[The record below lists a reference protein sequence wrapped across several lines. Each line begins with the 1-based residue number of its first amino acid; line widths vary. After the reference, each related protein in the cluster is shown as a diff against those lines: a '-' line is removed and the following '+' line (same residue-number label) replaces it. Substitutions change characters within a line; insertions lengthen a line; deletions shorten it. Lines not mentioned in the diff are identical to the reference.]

1 MKLLRLFAIAAVVS
15 LAACSSSPT
24 DSVRA
29 GAPSFD
35 GGNMLGTGNYVTEPD
50 TQNPS
55 DGGNGLGS
63 GNFSGDSTSTGRG
76 GNGLGSGN

>member
-1 MKLLRLFAIAAVVS
+1 MKLLRLFAIAAAVS

-35 GGNMLGTGNYVTEPD
+35 GASTTGPGSYTGDDEGPSASTVSSDTATTNGKGGNMLG
-50 TQNPS
+50 
-55 DGGNGLGS
+55 S
-63 GNFSGDSTSTGRG
+63 GN
-76 GNGLGSGN
+76 

>member
-1 MKLLRLFAIAAVVS
+1 MKLLRLFAIAAAVS

-35 GGNMLGTGNYVTEPD
+35 GGTTTGSGTYTGDVDGPGASSVSSD
-50 TQNPS
+50 TATTNGK
-55 DGGNGLGS
+55 GGNMLGS
-63 GNFSGDSTSTGRG
+63 GN
-76 GNGLGSGN
+76 

>member
-35 GGNMLGTGNYVTEPD
+35 GGNMLGTGNYTGEDGPGMMRSGNEGQGLASD
-50 TQNPS
+50 TTTTTPER
-55 DGGNGLGS
+55 GGGGLGS
-63 GNFSGDSTSTGRG
+63 GN
-76 GNGLGSGN
+76 

>member
-1 MKLLRLFAIAAVVS
+1 MKLLRLVAIAAAVS

-35 GGNMLGTGNYVTEPD
+35 GGNMLGTGNYTGGDGPGMIGNGNEGQGLASDTTTTSTER
-50 TQNPS
+50 
-55 DGGNGLGS
+55 GGGGLGS
-63 GNFSGDSTSTGRG
+63 GN
-76 GNGLGSGN
+76 